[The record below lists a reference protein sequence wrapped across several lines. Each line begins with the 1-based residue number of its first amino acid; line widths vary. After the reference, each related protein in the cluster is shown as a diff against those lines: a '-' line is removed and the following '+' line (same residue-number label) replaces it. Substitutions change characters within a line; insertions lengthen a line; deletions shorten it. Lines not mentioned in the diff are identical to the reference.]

1 MGGQGLGVGGRVQ
14 EWVLV
19 GDVGLEFGGSER
31 FNSFSVEGELR
42 HVLFLVMLIDVGG
55 GFLFG
60 LLNIDKG

>member
-1 MGGQGLGVGGRVQ
+1 MQ